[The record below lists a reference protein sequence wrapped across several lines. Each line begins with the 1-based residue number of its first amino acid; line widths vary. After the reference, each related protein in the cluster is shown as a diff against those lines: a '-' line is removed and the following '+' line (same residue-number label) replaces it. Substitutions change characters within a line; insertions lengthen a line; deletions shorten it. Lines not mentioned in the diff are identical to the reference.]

1 MIRPMNADERA
12 FVVSGWSSSYR
23 LSPHAGL
30 LPMHAYAAIMH
41 PVIESILDHPT
52 TRVLVA
58 EAPGDVDHEGRPF
71 LYGFIAYREPRYV
84 YYAFVKSEF
93 RRGRSRFGLES
104 GYGRQLMTAA
114 GIDPE
119 RAFEYACHTKF
130 ITDLRGRMVG
140 GVQITSNKL
149 PHATFNPLPARFLHD
164 EEERRVRHRAAAR
177 R

>member
-1 MIRPMNADERA
+1 MIRPMNPDERA

-41 PVIESILDHPT
+41 PVIEATLDHPT

-58 EAPGDVDHEGRPF
+58 AAPGDTDHEGRPF
-71 LYGFIAYREPRYV
+71 LYGFLVYRDPRYV

-93 RRGRSRFGLES
+93 RRGRSRFQLGA
-104 GYGRQLMTAA
+104 GYGRQLMAAA
-114 GIDPE
+114 GIDPA
-119 RAFEYACHTKF
+119 RAFEYACSTKHTTE
-130 ITDLRGRMVG
+130 IRDAG
-140 GVQITSNKL
+140 KL
-149 PHATFNPLPARFLHD
+149 PHATFNPMPARFLHV
-164 EEERRVRHRAAAR
+164 EEDRRVRHRASAR

>member
-1 MIRPMNADERA
+1 MIRPMNQDERA

-41 PVIESILDHPT
+41 PVIESILDHRT

-58 EAPGDVDHEGRPF
+58 EAPGEVDDKARPF
-71 LYGFIAYREPRYV
+71 LYGFLVYREPRYV

-93 RRGRSRFGLES
+93 RRGRERYQLEQ
-104 GYGRQLMTAA
+104 GYGRQLMAAA
-114 GIDPE
+114 GIDPA
-119 RAFEYACHTKF
+119 RSFEYACHTNF
-130 ITDLRGRMVG
+130 ATDLRDAG
-140 GVQITSNKL
+140 KL
-149 PHATFNPLPARFLHD
+149 PHATFNPMPARFLHV
-164 EEERRVRHRAAAR
+164 EEERRVRHRAVAR